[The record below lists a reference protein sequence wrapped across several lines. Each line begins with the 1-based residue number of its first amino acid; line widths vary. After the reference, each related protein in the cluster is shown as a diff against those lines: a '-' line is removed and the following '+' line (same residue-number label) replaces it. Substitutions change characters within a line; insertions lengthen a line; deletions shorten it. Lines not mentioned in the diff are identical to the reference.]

1 MPLIEPEAEVELFCE
16 LELYAPLV
24 EAGAVLA
31 EAVVVSL
38 YTDVP
43 VVVAVVVSV
52 AVRVEWLQPL
62 RTRPRAIGNRID
74 LFIGGM

>member
-1 MPLIEPEAEVELFCE
+1 M
-16 LELYAPLV
+16 V

-31 EAVVVSL
+31 EAVAVSL
-38 YTDVP
+38 YTPVDAP

-52 AVRVEWLQPL
+52 AVFVEWLQPL

-74 LFIGGM
+74 LFIGGF